1 MVRVKRTLPAEPTG
15 IVLDRNSAVP
25 IGAQLEEQLTW
36 LIATGAL
43 APGARLPSI
52 RELGAELGVHHHT
65 VRQAYL
71 ELEARELI
79 TIRRGAVPT
88 VRGFTSLWQARPGYA
103 GAMRA
108 QGVLIAAHSPFYLPF
123 LRGAER
129 GAAEAGMLTIVSA
142 TDDNVVRSK
151 LQMRQFVTA
160 GVRGIIAASMG
171 RLVHDEV
178 GAKGS
183 EDIVPVVY
191 CDQPTQV
198 EDSFRFDDTGA
209 GLELAT
215 HLAGHGHRRVA
226 FMTPSLEYPNMAA
239 LHRGFQQAVE
249 GGLLEGVDV
258 VLCADFSIGA
268 GAAAASTALTS
279 AAPPSAIATVADE
292 LAIGVL
298 DAARQIALRIPD
310 DLALVSYGAIDA
322 GAYVDP
328 PITTVALPAE
338 EMGLLAARRLAARIR
353 GEPPAGTTWLPGRMV
368 VRASCGHHDD
378 RAPAERGPQPREPLR
393 SAGD

>member
-1 MVRVKRTLPAEPTG
+1 MRVKRPRSGVLAG
-15 IVLDRNSAVP
+15 IVLDRDSAVP
-25 IGAQLEEQLTW
+25 IAAQLADQLTW
-36 LIATGAL
+36 LIATGEL
-43 APGARLPSI
+43 AHGDRLPSI
-52 RELGAELGVHHHT
+52 RESGAELGIHHHT

-71 ELEARELI
+71 ELHSRELI
-79 TIRRGAVPT
+79 TVRRGAPAT
-88 VRGFTSLWQARPGYA
+88 VRGFTGLWQARPSYA

-108 QGVLIAAHSPFYLPF
+108 QGVLIAAHNAFYLPF

-129 GAAEAGMLTIVSA
+129 GAAEAGMLTIVAA

-151 LQMRQFVTA
+151 FQMRLFVTA
-160 GVRGIIAASMG
+160 GVRGIIATSMG

-178 GAKGS
+178 GGQDADGS
-183 EDIVPVVY
+183 IPVVY

-198 EDSFRFDDTGA
+198 EDSFRFDEPGA
-209 GLELAT
+209 GRELAR
-215 HLAGHGHRRVA
+215 HLAGHGHRRVT

-258 VLCADFSIGA
+258 VLCDGFSIGA
-268 GAAAASTALTS
+268 GVAAATMALTS
-279 AAPPSAIATVADE
+279 AVPPTAIATVADE
-292 LAIGVL
+292 LAMGVI
-298 DAARQIALRIPD
+298 DAARRAAVRIPD

-328 PITTVALPAE
+328 PITTIALPAE

-353 GEPPAGTTWLPGRMV
+353 GEPPEGTTYLPGRLA

-378 RAPAERGPQPREPLR
+378 RPAASEASV
-393 SAGD
+393 SAA